1 MGRKFLSF
9 HSERKKRTTSRGS
22 LKLTVPFDF
31 QTKSQ
36 DIWLNGRHSR
46 TTLPHIL
53 TVLNEIT

>member
-9 HSERKKRTTSRGS
+9 HSERKKGTTSSGS
-22 LKLTVPFDF
+22 KLTVPFDF

-46 TTLPHIL
+46 STLPHVL